1 MTLVDEVAEAVLP
14 ELTDLGSELQQNT
27 AALVRRVQASV
38 VRVIGGEQGIG
49 SGVVWRIDG
58 SIITNDHVV
67 AASNGRL
74 AIELEDGRRYRAEAV
89 VRNPAYDLA
98 LLAVHGVAPG
108 ELRVVA
114 VGDAARLRV
123 GELVFA
129 VGNPWGQRNIV
140 TAGIVSGFGQAML
153 SGIATPLRY
162 ILSDVLLRPGN
173 SGGPLVNAYGGVIG
187 INAMIRG
194 GDLSVAIPVDVVQAW
209 LNSRDF
215 LL

>member
-1 MTLVDEVAEAVLP
+1 MTLEVARDTVALP
-14 ELTDLGSELQQNT
+14 DLTDLGSDLQQNT

-67 AASNGRL
+67 AASDGHL
-74 AIELEDGRRYRAEAV
+74 TVELEDGRRYRAEAV
-89 VRNPAYDLA
+89 ARNPAYDLA
-98 LLAVHGVAPG
+98 LLAVRGVAPG
-108 ELRVVA
+108 QLRMAA
-114 VGDAARLRV
+114 VGDATRLRV

-153 SGIATPLRY
+153 AGMATPLRY

>member
-1 MTLVDEVAEAVLP
+1 MSVTDAVDETVLP
-14 ELTDLGSELQQNT
+14 DLRDLGSDLQQNVD
-27 AALVRRVQASV
+27 ALVRRVQASV
-38 VRVIGGEQGIG
+38 VRVVGGEQAVG
-49 SGVVWRIDG
+49 SGVIWRIDG

-67 AASNGRL
+67 AASNGDL
-74 AIELEDGRRYRAEAV
+74 EIELGDGRRLRATVTA
-89 VRNPAYDLA
+89 RNPAYDLA
-98 LLAVHGVAPG
+98 RLAVHGVAPG
-108 ELRVVA
+108 ELRMAA
-114 VGDAARLRV
+114 VGDADRLRV

-153 SGIATPLRY
+153 PNVAAPLRY

-173 SGGPLVNAYGGVIG
+173 SGGPLVNAYGGVVG

-209 LNSRDF
+209 LNSQEV